1 MLIFLSP
8 VGQCEMFPLCQG
20 YLFNDSQFCLLRWS
34 QIFRQNMFVLQPRQG
49 QLRVCSL
56 RTEMED
62 PLKNQLMYFPLNY
75 LTKHSSTHIFVSNFN
90 VILPTTKNKE
100 QNKNVKALM
109 ELTE

>member
-20 YLFNDSQFCLLRWS
+20 YLFKDSQFCLLRWS
-34 QIFRQNMFVLQPRQG
+34 QIFRQNMFVFQPRQG

-62 PLKNQLMYFPLNY
+62 PLENQLMYFPLNY
-75 LTKHSSTHIFVSNFN
+75 LNIQAPTYLYPTST
-90 VILPTTKNKE
+90 
-100 QNKNVKALM
+100 
-109 ELTE
+109 